1 MSVFHMTPQQVR
13 DSLKD
18 LPSSHSKEQ
27 ITGLITA
34 LQADMDNDPPGLT
47 FTQTVHRHSNTHK
60 ELFFSY
66 PMLFRSVCKRTYR
79 QVVLDVL
86 LDAKHAMD
94 CGEKSK
100 QEALEEVIKKSVDDV
115 TAFRD
120 KEKK

>member
-1 MSVFHMTPQQVR
+1 MTPEQVR
-13 DSLKD
+13 ESLKE

-34 LQADMDNDPPGLT
+34 LQADMENDPPELT
-47 FTQTVHRHSNTHK
+47 FTQTVHRHATAHK

-94 CGEKSK
+94 CGEKTK
-100 QEALEEVIKKSVDDV
+100 KEALEEVIKKSVDDV
-115 TAFRD
+115 TAFRA
-120 KEKK
+120 KEKKD